1 MLSCKIVANSVYI
14 TLLSFV
20 EAHFSVRI
28 FNNFVIFASLS
39 GHLKGK
45 FIRTGKKA
53 AYGVVN

>member
-1 MLSCKIVANSVYI
+1 M
-14 TLLSFV
+14 LLSFV